1 MTKRSPY
8 IIGYCFNSA
17 LVCPACTAEALEN
30 GEIVHLLTDHEGKP
44 LTNAVTPFNFHGT
57 HPFTI
62 PEAIF
67 TTNLEPVTPIFNT
80 DDYPDG
86 YTCDTCGEFHQ

>member
-1 MTKRSPY
+1 MTKSPH
-8 IIGYCFNSA
+8 IIAYSFNSA
-17 LVCPACTAEALEN
+17 ICCPACTAEALEN
-30 GEIVHLLTDHEGKP
+30 GEIIQLLTDHEGKP
-44 LTNAVTPFNFHGT
+44 LTRAVTKFDLHGT

-67 TTNLEPVTPIFNT
+67 TTNHEPVTPIFNT

-86 YTCDTCGEFHQ
+86 YTCDTCGEVHP